1 MGFGHRVRVIEPQV
15 GFSLPALGRF
25 VDSER
30 VPQAKHAEGWSV
42 LGYVLIVS
50 SMLGLA
56 LLHALLSWAPVVIG
70 IQVLAVG
77 LMLWGRF
84 TFGLRSFH
92 ATASPTAGGIVTT
105 GPYRFI
111 RHPLYTSICLF
122 AWPAVLANLSPVTVL
137 LGAVMTCGAL
147 LRMRCEE
154 VLLVRRY
161 PEYAEYSAHT
171 KRMIPGV
178 F

>member
-1 MGFGHRVRVIEPQV
+1 MGDGRWERSKSKIGFVFRHLRQRGHSVRVFP
-15 GFSLPALGRF
+15 
-25 VDSER
+25 
-30 VPQAKHAEGWSV
+30 AKHAEGWSV

-56 LLHALLSWAPVVIG
+56 LCQALLSWVPVVIG
-70 IQVLAVG
+70 VQALAVG
-77 LMLWGRF
+77 LMLWGRL

-122 AWPAVLANLSPVTVL
+122 AWPAVLANLSAYTVL
-137 LGAVMTCGAL
+137 LGLVLTGGAI

-154 VLLVRRY
+154 VLLVREY
-161 PEYAEYSAHT
+161 PEYADYAAHT
-171 KRMIPGV
+171 NRMIPGV